1 VDKTATQPSAAS
13 RTIVVHDYFQKHSLG
28 DVTTDSAAA
37 SGRNGRGVHVYRFA
51 ADDEDNT
58 NLVGGVVA

>member
-1 VDKTATQPSAAS
+1 MCAKFLTGTPSA
-13 RTIVVHDYFQKHSLG
+13 TGLIVHDYFQKHSLG
-28 DVTTDSAAA
+28 DGTTDSAAA